1 MITTARPSSRQLHRS
16 PSRSVAGLALLA
28 WVAMAQGALLMGCV
42 AESTGLSTDTGNPPA
57 IDEHALHVSEKSPG
71 QVEVYGDPGAISVD
85 GAKVTVSNASG
96 KASTT
101 AAADGSFSV
110 TLSGSASDD
119 YTIEVEGDGVHEEV
133 VLEPDTDPGAGALDV
148 SGHNYELESA
158 MGYQFVMGT
167 SLSVG
172 FTETDFSFNAGC
184 NGYGGSYSV
193 CDGKLC
199 LEDMYSTAIGC
210 DPERHTQDEWFGEF
224 FSAEPKLA
232 LDGDRLTVE
241 SADAKFVLLDREV
254 ANPDRSLTGRV
265 WSIDTFFRGGVAGGG
280 MLATPPTVS
289 FDEDGTVHVFSGCN
303 SGEGSF
309 EAVGNTLE
317 LGAIAYTEKGCEDE
331 SLMAAEAD
339 VQEVLQE
346 GTVSI
351 EISAARLTLMRGDVG
366 LGATTE

>member
-28 WVAMAQGALLMGCV
+28 WVAMAQGALFMGCV
-42 AESTGLSTDTGNPPA
+42 AESSGLSTDTGNPPA

-110 TLSGSASDD
+110 TLDGHANEE
-119 YTIEVEGDGVHEEV
+119 YTVEVEANGVHEE
-133 VLEPDTDPGAGALDV
+133 LTLGKNIDPGADSLGVA
-148 SGHNYELESA
+148 GHNYDFESV
-158 MGYQFVMGT
+158 MGYEFVAGT
-167 SLSVG
+167 KLSVG
-172 FTETDFSFNAGC
+172 FTQTDFSFNAGC
-184 NGYGGSYSV
+184 NGFGGTYNV

-199 LEDMYSTAIGC
+199 IEDMASTTLGC
-210 DPERHTQDEWFGEF
+210 DAERHAQDEWFGDF
-224 FSAEPKLA
+224 FSSRPELS
-232 LDGDRLTVE
+232 LDGDRLTLK
-241 SADAKFVLLDREV
+241 SDDATFVLLDREV

-265 WSIDTFFRGGVAGGG
+265 WSIDTFIRGGSATNR
-280 MLATPPTVS
+280 MLEAPPTVS
-289 FDEDGTVHVFSGCN
+289 FDEDGTLHVFSGCN

-309 EAVGNTLE
+309 EATDTSIE
-317 LGAIAYTEKGCEDE
+317 LGAIAFTERGCEDE
-331 SLMAAEAD
+331 NISAAEAD
-339 VQEVLQE
+339 VQEVLQA
-346 GTVSI
+346 GTVSF
-351 EISAARLTLMRGDVG
+351 EISTARLTLMRGDVG